1 MINLLITIVAIL
13 AVLAIV
19 QIVRIV
25 ELSAQISGEKDET
38 ETIKK
43 DGNMNAIFMM
53 VFLVGEL
60 FFMIYQTF
68 RYKKFILP
76 EPASL
81 QGVITDRML
90 YIIFALIIFVFFVTQ
105 ILLFFYTYKYK
116 FNKGRRSFFFPD
128 SHKLEFIW
136 TAIPTV
142 VLFGIII
149 YGLNVWNEITAPA
162 PADAKV
168 IEVYAKQFDWTVR
181 YSGKDNTLGKAGFRL
196 VSDENILGVDKNDK
210 NSADDIITKELH
222 MPVNTP
228 ILLKFRAQDVIHSVY
243 LPHFRVQMNTV
254 PGMPTHFFFNPTITT
269 REMRIKTNNPK
280 FDYILL
286 CNKVCGVAH
295 YMMKMKVVVESNA
308 DYNIYLKSQ
317 KTLSADAPT
326 ISSSSATKVLAT
338 K

>member
-1 MINLLITIVAIL
+1 MMNLLITIVIIL
-13 AVLAIV
+13 AILAIV

-38 ETIKK
+38 VTIKE
-43 DGNMNAIFMM
+43 DGNMNALFMM

-105 ILLFFYTYKYK
+105 ILLFFYTFKYK
-116 FNKGRRSFFFPD
+116 FNKTRRSFFFPD

-149 YGLNVWNEITAPA
+149 YGLNVWNAITAPA
-162 PADAKV
+162 PANAKL
-168 IEVYAKQFDWTVR
+168 IEVYGRQFDWTVR
-181 YSGKDNTLGKAGFRL
+181 YAGKDNKLGKAGFKL
-196 VSDENILGVDKNDK
+196 VSDENILGVDKTDPNTND
-210 NSADDIITKELH
+210 DLIGKELH
-222 MPVNTP
+222 MPVNMP
-228 ILLKFRAQDVIHSVY
+228 ILLKFRSQDVIHSAY

-269 REMRIKTNNPK
+269 RQMREKTNNPK
-280 FDYILL
+280 FDYVLL

-295 YMMKMKVVVESNA
+295 YMMKMKIVVETPA
-308 DYNIYLKSQ
+308 EYEEWLKTQ
-317 KTLSADAPT
+317 KTFTADATPT
-326 ISSSSATKVLAT
+326 VSSVKVLTA

>member
-43 DGNMNAIFMM
+43 DGNMNAILMM

-116 FNKGRRSFFFPD
+116 FNKSRRSFFFPD

-149 YGLNVWNEITAPA
+149 YGLNVWNSITAPP
-162 PADAKV
+162 PADAKL

-181 YSGKDNTLGKAGFRL
+181 YSGKDNKLGKAGFRL
-196 VSDENILGVDKNDK
+196 VSDENVLGVDKTDQ

-228 ILLKFRAQDVIHSVY
+228 ILLKFRSQDVIHSVY

-254 PGMPTHFFFNPTITT
+254 PGMATHFFFNPTITT

-295 YMMKMKVVVESNA
+295 YMMRMKVVVESPA

-317 KTLSADAPT
+317 KTLSADASVLSVVP
-326 ISSSSATKVLAT
+326 SMKVLAA

>member
-1 MINLLITIVAIL
+1 MINLLITVVIIL

-25 ELSAQISGEKDET
+25 ELSAQISGEKDEV
-38 ETIKK
+38 TIIKE
-43 DGNMNAIFMM
+43 DGNLNAILMM

-68 RYKKFILP
+68 RYEKFILP

-90 YIIFALIIFVFFVTQ
+90 YIIFAIIIFVFFVTQ
-105 ILLFFYTYKYK
+105 ILLFLYTYKYK
-116 FNKGRRSFFFPD
+116 FDKTRRSFFFPD

-142 VLFGIII
+142 VLFGIIF
-149 YGLNVWNEITAPA
+149 YGLSVWNSITGPA

-168 IEVYAKQFDWTVR
+168 IEVYAKQFEWIAR
-181 YSGKDNTLGKAGFRL
+181 YPGADNKLGMAGFKL
-196 VSDENILGVDKNDK
+196 VSDENVLGVDKKDP
-210 NSADDIITKELH
+210 NSADDLIAKELH
-222 MPVNTP
+222 MPVNSS
-228 ILLKFRAQDVIHSVY
+228 ILLKFRSQDVIHSAY

-269 REMRIKTNNPK
+269 KEMRIKTNNPK

-295 YMMKMKVVVESNA
+295 YMMKMKVVVETPA
-308 DYNIYLKSQ
+308 DYAVWLKSQ
-317 KTLSADAPT
+317 KNIVPKTETASLEVAST
-326 ISSSSATKVLAT
+326 ELAA